1 MTSYSKNVTKI
12 LIAAMI
18 ISTSSVWV
26 KVAQVAPS
34 VSGFYR
40 MFIGGILLFLICG
53 VQRLSIWRSWKYF
66 LWLFISAVFFALD
79 LYFWH
84 RSIFYI
90 GPGLATVLGNFQ
102 VFFMALAGYLF
113 FKEKIGMAFI
123 IGLAVTISGLFLLV
137 GLNWSGLSD
146 QYQTGVVYGLLT
158 AVSYTGFMLS
168 LRHVQSSK
176 KSLTAFAN
184 LGVISIICA
193 LILFVQLSFE
203 GLNIVIPST
212 QSLLSLL
219 ILGIVCQVLGWVLI
233 TQSMPHLPASIVG
246 VVLLLQ
252 PALSMLWD
260 VLFFDRPM
268 GMLDSIGLGMVLL
281 GVYLATLKKEKN
293 HIEKEF

>member
-1 MTSYSKNVTKI
+1 MTSYSINIIKI
-12 LIAAMI
+12 LIAAVI

-26 KVAQVAPS
+26 KTADVAPS

-40 MFIGGILLFLICG
+40 MFIGGLLLLIICVFNKYKLWQG
-53 VQRLSIWRSWKYF
+53 WKYF
-66 LWLFISAVFFALD
+66 FWLFLAAVFFAFD

-84 RSIFYI
+84 RSIFYV

-123 IGLAVTISGLFLLV
+123 IGLLVTIAGLFILV
-137 GLNWSGLSD
+137 GINWTELSSE
-146 QYQTGVVYGLLT
+146 YRTGVVYGILT
-158 AVSYTGFMLS
+158 ALSYTGFMLS

-176 KSLTAFAN
+176 HTLKAFAN
-184 LGVISIICA
+184 LGIMSILCSIILYIH
-193 LILFVQLSFE
+193 LIYVGQ
-203 GLNIVIPST
+203 NIAINTV

-219 ILGIVCQVLGWVLI
+219 ILGVFCQVIGWVLI
-233 TQSMPHLPASIVG
+233 TQSMPNLPASIVG

-260 VLFFDRPM
+260 ILFFDRPM
-268 GMLDSIGLGMVLL
+268 GLIDFVGLSMVLI
-281 GVYLATLKKEKN
+281 GVYLATLKKKMEN
-293 HIEKEF
+293 D

>member
-1 MTSYSKNVTKI
+1 MTSYSINVIKI
-12 LIAAMI
+12 LIAAVI

-26 KVAQVAPS
+26 KTADVAPS

-40 MFIGGILLFLICG
+40 MFIGGLLLLLICVINKYKLWQGWKNFFWLFL
-53 VQRLSIWRSWKYF
+53 
-66 LWLFISAVFFALD
+66 SAVFFAFD

-123 IGLAVTISGLFLLV
+123 IGLLVTIAGLFILV
-137 GLNWSGLSD
+137 GINWSELSSE
-146 QYQTGVVYGLLT
+146 YRTGVIYGILT
-158 AVSYTGFMLS
+158 ALSYTGFMLS

-176 KSLTAFAN
+176 HTLKAFAN
-184 LGVISIICA
+184 LGIMSILCS
-193 LILFVQLSFE
+193 LILYVHLIYIGQNITLST
-203 GLNIVIPST
+203 V

-219 ILGIVCQVLGWVLI
+219 ILGIFCQVIGWVLI
-233 TQSMPHLPASIVG
+233 TQSMPNLPASIVG

-260 VLFFDRPM
+260 ILFFDRPM
-268 GMLDSIGLGMVLL
+268 GLIDFVGLSMVLI
-281 GVYLATLKKEKN
+281 GVYLATLKKK
-293 HIEKEF
+293 IGK